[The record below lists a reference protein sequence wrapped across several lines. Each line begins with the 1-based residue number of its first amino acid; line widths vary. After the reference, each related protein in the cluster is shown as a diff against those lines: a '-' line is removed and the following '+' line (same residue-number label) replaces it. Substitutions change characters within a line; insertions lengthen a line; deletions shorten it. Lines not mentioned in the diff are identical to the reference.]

1 VLLTLQDGLTFITAT
16 ANATEKKEAASLKSV
31 EVEDLSKIISA
42 EKAEVDEALALAL
55 PELEAARLALS
66 ELDES
71 DITEIR

>member
-1 VLLTLQDGLTFITAT
+1 MTFITAT
-16 ANATEKKEAASLKSV
+16 VNATEKKEAASLKSV
-31 EVEDLSKIISA
+31 EVEDQSKIISA